1 MIVSSRGRYALRIL
15 VDLALHQQEGYVPM
29 KEMAKRQDISQK
41 YMESIM
47 PVLVKGGL
55 VAGGPGQGGIG

>member
-29 KEMAKRQDISQK
+29 KEMAKRQDILSL
-41 YMESIM
+41 IH
-47 PVLVKGGL
+47 
-55 VAGGPGQGGIG
+55 I